1 MSSCT
6 AVFIIRR
13 DPNFPIAWRFAF
25 NASEAVVQRV
35 TAAVAG
41 DAHVVDVYTTQDV
54 ATERA
59 HLKKD
64 GNIVRTESSHREFL
78 HLLKR
83 SGFEDIGTLGGS
95 TYACILETSAVTEK
109 RRFVVSANCTPA
121 DDWHPSWPDHLLD
134 LSVDTTL
141 PNDLSTL
148 PNRSHRAH
156 TEHMFHSGYTRA
168 TIRKLVDFGSVRQR
182 LFAVIYRYGEL
193 PTEGGLQLVA
203 DYLRGLYQIPPVY
216 RRPLLALNVHDA
228 VPAQAVFAAPTPAP
242 TLCASRP
249 ASRPALVQ
257 EMPVATADP
266 SVLASAAIGHEL
278 RHVRTVRLPKTK

>member
-1 MSSCT
+1 
-6 AVFIIRR
+6 
-13 DPNFPIAWRFAF
+13 
-25 NASEAVVQRV
+25 VQRV

-203 DYLRGLYQIPPVY
+203 DYLRGLYQIPLCIVDLFWPSTFTMLFLLRLFLLRPPQLPPCVLLVLLLVLLLYKKCQLRQLIRLCWLPLQLVMNCDTYGRYVCRKQNKFFFLSANLTVPVQ
-216 RRPLLALNVHDA
+216 RPLWRALWRGRVH
-228 VPAQAVFAAPTPAP
+228 P
-242 TLCASRP
+242 
-249 ASRPALVQ
+249 
-257 EMPVATADP
+257 
-266 SVLASAAIGHEL
+266 
-278 RHVRTVRLPKTK
+278 